1 MIDQIFIVGLLASAL
16 RFAAPLMFAALG
28 ETVAQRA
35 GVLNVGLE
43 GIMLVGAFLAALGA
57 WWTGSP
63 WGGLVLAMLGGAAMA
78 ALHAFLSITLRAD
91 QIISGIA
98 MIVLGLGISGY
109 GFRLTLGAMS
119 PPPTIPSFAPLTL
132 WGLAELPV
140 IGKVLF
146 GQHLLLYLVLASA
159 VALHVLIYRTR
170 WGLDIRAVG
179 ESPAA
184 SDATGLSVQLT
195 RYWSVIFGGVMAAMG
210 GAYLSTAQLSGF
222 VENMVSGRGFIAIAC
237 VVFGRWSPLGAMAAA
252 LFFGAAEAA
261 QIRLQA
267 LNPDIPFQFFVMMPY
282 LLAVIVLIFL
292 ARRSRMPAALGVP
305 FIPPR

>member
-1 MIDQIFIVGLLASAL
+1 VLDQVFIVGLLASAL

-43 GIMLVGAFLAALGA
+43 GIMLVGAFLAALGS

-63 WGGLVLAMLGGAAMA
+63 WGGLVLAILGGAAMA
-78 ALHAFLSITLRAD
+78 GLHAFLSITLRAD

-119 PPPTIPSFAPLTL
+119 PPPTIPAFAPLKL
-132 WGLAELPV
+132 WGLAELPI
-140 IGKVLF
+140 IGPVLL
-146 GQHLLLYLVLASA
+146 GQHLLLYLALASA
-159 VALHVLIYRTR
+159 VVLQFVQYRTR

-179 ESPAA
+179 ESPEAA
-184 SDATGLSVQLT
+184 DAAGLRVHLT
-195 RYWSVIFGGVMAAMG
+195 RYWSVIFGGMMAAVG

-261 QIRLQA
+261 QVRLQV

-282 LLAVIVLIFL
+282 LLAVIFLIFL
-292 ARRSRMPAALGVP
+292 ARRSRMPAALGIP
-305 FIPPR
+305 FAPPR

>member
-1 MIDQIFIVGLLASAL
+1 VLDQVFFVGLLASAF

-43 GIMLVGAFLAALGA
+43 GIMLVGAFLAVLGA

-63 WGGLVLAMLGGAAMA
+63 WGGLLLAMLGGAAMA
-78 ALHAFLSITLRAD
+78 GLHAFLSITLRAD

-119 PPPTIPSFAPLTL
+119 PAPTIPAFAPLKL
-132 WGLAELPV
+132 WGLAKLPIV
-140 IGKVLF
+140 GPILF
-146 GQHLLLYLVLASA
+146 GQHLLVYLALIIA
-159 VALHVLIYRTR
+159 VALHVFLYRTR
-170 WGLDIRAVG
+170 WGLDLRAVG
-179 ESPAA
+179 EMPAA
-184 SDATGLSVQLT
+184 ADAAGISVQAA
-195 RYWSVIFGGVMAAMG
+195 RYSSVIFGGAMAAMG

-237 VVFGRWSPLGAMAAA
+237 VVFGRWSPIGAVAAA

-261 QIRLQA
+261 QVRLQT
-267 LNPDIPFQFFVMMPY
+267 LNPDIPYQFFVMMPY
-282 LLAVIVLIFL
+282 LLAVIFLIFL

-305 FIPPR
+305 FMPPR